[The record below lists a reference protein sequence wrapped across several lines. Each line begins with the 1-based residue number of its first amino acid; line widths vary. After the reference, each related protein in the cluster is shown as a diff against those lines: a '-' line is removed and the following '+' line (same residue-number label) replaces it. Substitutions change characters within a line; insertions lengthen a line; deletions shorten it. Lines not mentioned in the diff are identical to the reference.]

1 MVLRSNNTPEWRE
14 ITENVL
20 KLDISDLNSNPV
32 LIENDIIVECIE
44 KGCIVVS
51 YSFNTTSAS
60 SIKAS
65 LKILFDVLFRFLEV
79 EKTLQKY
86 SAPVIQVNG
95 YIYCPEKF
103 AEGKLSH
110 FVQRWQKFTG

>member
-1 MVLRSNNTPEWRE
+1 MVLRSNDTPEWRE

-32 LIENDIIVECIE
+32 LLENDIIVDSIE

-51 YSFNTTSAS
+51 FNTISGN

-65 LKILFDVLFRFLEV
+65 LRKLFDVLFRLLEM
-79 EKTLQKY
+79 EKTLQKC
-86 SAPVIQVNG
+86 SVPVIQVNG
-95 YIYCPEKF
+95 YIYCPEIF
-103 AEGKLSH
+103 AEGKLYH
-110 FVQRWQKFTG
+110 FVQR

>member
-1 MVLRSNNTPEWRE
+1 MVLRSNDTPEWRK

-32 LIENDIIVECIE
+32 LLENDIIVDCIE

-51 YSFNTTSAS
+51 FNTAS
-60 SIKAS
+60 GNSIKAS
-65 LKILFDVLFRFLEV
+65 LKKLFDVLFRLLEM

-86 SAPVIQVNG
+86 KVPVIQVNG

-103 AEGKLSH
+103 AEGKQYH
-110 FVQRWQKFTG
+110 FVQR

>member
-1 MVLRSNNTPEWRE
+1 MVLRSNDTPEWRE

-32 LIENDIIVECIE
+32 LLENDIIVDSIE

-51 YSFNTTSAS
+51 FNTISEN

-65 LKILFDVLFRFLEV
+65 LRNLFDVLFRLLEM

-95 YIYCPEKF
+95 YIYCPGKF
-103 AEGKLSH
+103 AEGKLYN
-110 FVQRWQKFTG
+110 FVQR

>member
-1 MVLRSNNTPEWRE
+1 MVLRSNDTPEWRE

-32 LIENDIIVECIE
+32 LLENDIIVDSIE

-51 YSFNTTSAS
+51 FNTISGN

-65 LKILFDVLFRFLEV
+65 LRKLFDVLFRLLEM

-86 SAPVIQVNG
+86 SAPVI
-95 YIYCPEKF
+95 
-103 AEGKLSH
+103 
-110 FVQRWQKFTG
+110 

>member
-1 MVLRSNNTPEWRE
+1 MVLRSNDTPEWRE

-32 LIENDIIVECIE
+32 FLENDIIVDSIE

-51 YSFNTTSAS
+51 FNTISGN
-60 SIKAS
+60 SIKA
-65 LKILFDVLFRFLEV
+65 LLRKLFDVLFRLLEM

-86 SAPVIQVNG
+86 SASVIQVNG
-95 YIYCPEKF
+95 YIYCPEIF
-103 AEGKLSH
+103 AEGKL
-110 FVQRWQKFTG
+110 

>member
-1 MVLRSNNTPEWRE
+1 MVLRSNDTAEWSE

-20 KLDISDLNSNPV
+20 KLDISDLNSNPK
-32 LIENDIIVECIE
+32 LRENDVIVECIE
-44 KGCIVVS
+44 KGCIIVS
-51 YSFNTTSAS
+51 WNTISENP
-60 SIKAS
+60 IKAS

-86 SAPVIQVNG
+86 NVPMIQVNG

-110 FVQRWQKFTG
+110 FSQR

>member
-1 MVLRSNNTPEWRE
+1 MVLRSNDTPEWRE

-32 LIENDIIVECIE
+32 LLENDIIVDSIE

-51 YSFNTTSAS
+51 FNTMSGN

-65 LKILFDVLFRFLEV
+65 LRKLFDVLFRLLEM

-103 AEGKLSH
+103 AEGKLYH
-110 FVQRWQKFTG
+110 FVQR

>member
-1 MVLRSNNTPEWRE
+1 MVLRSNDTPEWRE

-32 LIENDIIVECIE
+32 LLENDIIVDSIE

-51 YSFNTTSAS
+51 FNTISGN

-65 LKILFDVLFRFLEV
+65 LRKLFDVLFRLLEM

-86 SAPVIQVNG
+86 SAPVIQING
-95 YIYCPEKF
+95 YIYCSGKF
-103 AEGKLSH
+103 AEGKLYH
-110 FVQRWQKFTG
+110 FVQR